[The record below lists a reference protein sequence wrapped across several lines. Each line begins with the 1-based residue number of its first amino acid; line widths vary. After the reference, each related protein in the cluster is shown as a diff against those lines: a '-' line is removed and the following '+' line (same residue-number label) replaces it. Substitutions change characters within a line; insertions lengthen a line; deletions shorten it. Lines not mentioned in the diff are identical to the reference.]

1 MFVNPK
7 ERNEET
13 QIVKDLVSHHGQKI
27 VLAEIAP
34 VEDALLEHLF
44 RVDIEPFVI
53 VSSKLPNVG

>member
-7 ERNEET
+7 EKNAET

-27 VLAEIAP
+27 VLAETAP
-34 VEDALLEHLF
+34 LEGALLEHLI
-44 RVDIEPFVI
+44 RVDIEPFVV